1 MHTVDDEYMMML
13 HNVAKN
19 THHRQHISEETEGET
34 TTTMKTLRLLTCVC
48 TDCYCADKA
57 VCGMGAGVS
66 MPITSVRSY
75 LLGPLL
81 GQPIILSTKYIIL
94 CVWNSSSSTSS

>member
-1 MHTVDDEYMMML
+1 MDDEYMMIM

-19 THHRQHISEETEGET
+19 THRQHISEETEGET
-34 TTTMKTLRLLTCVC
+34 RTTMKTLRLLPRVC
-48 TDCYCADKA
+48 TVCYCADKA
-57 VCGMGAGVS
+57 VCGMGTGVS

-94 CVWNSSSSTSS
+94 CAWNSSSSTSS